1 MGQGCADIVESSDKG
16 LVLPS
21 MFVLVSRMLRRY
33 EQSMVHAVFLCT
45 DLHVYAQKG
54 RTPLLAALQYIDF
67 WGVRNDD
74 STNLKMVELLADKG
88 ASLDAADLARK
99 APHCSAW

>member
-1 MGQGCADIVESSDKG
+1 
-16 LVLPS
+16 

-45 DLHVYAQKG
+45 DLHVCAQKA
-54 RTPLLAALQYIDF
+54 RTPLLAALQFRDY
-67 WGVRNDD
+67 WGRPNDE

-88 ASLDAADLARK
+88 ASLDVADRVRK